1 MRKELM
7 MNGVGVM
14 AIIDNKFYITNDEY
28 GYECYIEV
36 NKNMFIEELKKM
48 SWVCLTSWDKQL
60 RQDYLDLVDYVKEVK

>member
-36 NKNMFIEELKKM
+36 DKNRFIEELKKM
-48 SWVCLTSWDKQL
+48 SFVCLTSWDDKL
-60 RQDYLDLVDYVKEVK
+60 RQDYLDLVDYVGELK